1 MADTVTVAGLIAT
14 PIKHTVTSDGLE
26 ISSFRLASSSRRYDR
41 AAHAWVDGET
51 NWFTVTAFRQLAANV
66 QASLDKGHRIVV
78 SGRLRVREWRNGEQL
93 GRDVEIIADALGPD
107 LAWGRAQYTRTPRQA
122 PSEGTPAAVAP
133 VESAAAQPE
142 DLEALDAAE
151 APEER
156 ENIPAEAH
164 DELPVPF

>member
-107 LAWGRAQYTRTPRQA
+107 LAWGRAQYTRTPRQTPSESA
-122 PSEGTPAAVAP
+122 PSAVAP
-133 VESAAAQPE
+133 VDA
-142 DLEALDAAE
+142 DAAP
-151 APEER
+151 AEER
-156 ENIPAEAH
+156 EVPDASEVSESEESPVEAH
-164 DELPVPF
+164 AELPVPF